1 MIWNGSGASD
11 RNRKTTLLLK
21 IELIAVGTKPPAW
34 IMAGIDQYADRLKR
48 QCSFFITEIKSA
60 DRRKKPV
67 ESLREEEGR
76 AMLSA
81 LSSSAV
87 VVAMDRLGKNWST
100 EEFAGKLQAWSQQ
113 SNHFQFL
120 VGGPDGLANACL
132 GRAQESWSLSALTFP
147 HFLVRVLFAEQVY
160 RALMVNEGH
169 PYHK

>member
-1 MIWNGSGASD
+1 M
-11 RNRKTTLLLK
+11 TPLLK

-34 IMAGIDQYADRLKR
+34 IIGGIEQYADRLKR
-48 QCSFFITEIKSA
+48 QCSFIITEIKSA
-60 DRRKKPV
+60 ERRKKHV
-67 ESLREEEGR
+67 ESLREEEGK
-76 AMLSA
+76 AILSA

-100 EEFAGKLQAWSQQ
+100 EEFAGKLQVWSQKT
-113 SNHFQFL
+113 NHFQFL
-120 VGGPDGLANACL
+120 VGGPDGLTNACL
-132 GRAQESWSLSALTFP
+132 ERAQESWSLSALTFP